1 MQRAYVTAFFDQF
14 LQHKPQRLLRFADYQ
29 LSVPAVARAYGVPD
43 EKVIAS
49 LGTVDRERTVA
60 AQRAYLGAYFDQFL
74 KGRPQR
80 LLVEE
85 SPRYPDV
92 KVVR

>member
-1 MQRAYVTAFFDQF
+1 M
-14 LQHKPQRLLRFADYQ
+14 
-29 LSVPAVARAYGVPD
+29 
-43 EKVIAS
+43 IAS
-49 LGTVDRERTVA
+49 LGTVDPERSVA

-80 LLVEE
+80 LLVKE

-92 KVVR
+92 EFVR